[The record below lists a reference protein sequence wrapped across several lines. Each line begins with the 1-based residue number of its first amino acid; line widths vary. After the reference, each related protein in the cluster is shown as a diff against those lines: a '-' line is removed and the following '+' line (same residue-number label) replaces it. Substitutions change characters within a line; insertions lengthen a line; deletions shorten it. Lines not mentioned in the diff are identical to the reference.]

1 LLDWAILH
9 NLAVNEDPEKAFI
22 LAANAAVAGAEAPK
36 NMLTL
41 VSF

>member
-1 LLDWAILH
+1 MFDWAILQ
-9 NLAVNEDPEKAFI
+9 NLAVNEDPVKAFI
-22 LAANAAVAGAEAPK
+22 LAANAAVAGAEPK

>member
-1 LLDWAILH
+1 LFDWAILQK
-9 NLAVNEDPEKAFI
+9 LAVNEDPVKAFI

-41 VSF
+41 VAF

>member
-1 LLDWAILH
+1 LQ
-9 NLAVNEDPEKAFI
+9 NLAVNEDPVKAFL